1 MKNLLVIG
9 GTGFIGYHV
18 IKEAK
23 KRGFRVYSISLNLPK
38 KKRLHKGVK
47 YLKVDITNYQQLK
60 KKLNINFIYVIN
72 AGGYGIHPLR
82 KEGDKLIK
90 IIFLA

>member
-23 KRGFRVYSISLNLPK
+23 KRDFKIFSISLNKPK
-38 KKRLHKGVK
+38 KK
-47 YLKVDITNYQQLK
+47 
-60 KKLNINFIYVIN
+60 
-72 AGGYGIHPLR
+72 
-82 KEGDKLIK
+82 K
-90 IIFLA
+90 IS

>member
-23 KRGFRVYSISLNLPK
+23 KRDF
-38 KKRLHKGVK
+38 
-47 YLKVDITNYQQLK
+47 
-60 KKLNINFIYVIN
+60 
-72 AGGYGIHPLR
+72 
-82 KEGDKLIK
+82 K
-90 IIFLA
+90 IFYKTF

>member
-38 KKRLHKGVK
+38 KKFHKGVK

-60 KKLNINFIYVIN
+60 KNLT
-72 AGGYGIHPLR
+72 
-82 KEGDKLIK
+82 LIL
-90 IIFLA
+90 FM